1 MTTIYPILPISDL
14 RYKTK
19 EILNQVGD
27 EPVVL
32 TQRGRATA
40 VLINFDAYNEMVRR
54 LQALEEIRDEAM
66 MLLAQVNAQKLEFV
80 DIDALAELYQEQL
93 GEVLPTAHPA

>member
-1 MTTIYPILPISDL
+1 MTTIYPILPVSDL

>member
-1 MTTIYPILPISDL
+1 MTTIYPILPVSDL

-40 VLINFDAYNEMVRR
+40 VLINFDAYNEMARR

-66 MLLAQVNAQKLEFV
+66 MLLAQANAQKLEFV

>member
-1 MTTIYPILPISDL
+1 MTTIYPILPVSDL

-40 VLINFDAYNEMVRR
+40 VLINIDAYNEMVRR

-66 MLLAQVNAQKLEFV
+66 MLAQMLEFV
-80 DIDALAELYQEQL
+80 NNEAYRKFMHRFESLSH
-93 GEVLPTAHPA
+93 GR